1 MNLLAFL
8 KQNWIYIII
17 LMAVSAVAMGFIYQL
32 HKPPPSLPVYN
43 PDMLDRSLV
52 DSSMQYVRKYHT
64 VDDFKLI
71 NQNGDTITQDDY
83 QDKIYVTD
91 FFYTTCPT
99 FCSELTASLKVVQEA
114 IKDDDEI
121 KLLSHTVT
129 PEIDTVEQ
137 LKRYAEEHGVQDG
150 KWDLVT
156 GPKKE
161 IYELARKSY
170 FVVKDQGDGGDYD
183 MIHTEN
189 FALIDKKKRIRGFYD
204 GTDEDEVQQLLKDI
218 ETLKE
223 IEELNN

>member
-1 MNLLAFL
+1 M
-8 KQNWIYIII
+8 
-17 LMAVSAVAMGFIYQL
+17 
-32 HKPPPSLPVYN
+32 
-43 PDMLDRSLV
+43 
-52 DSSMQYVRKYHT
+52 
-64 VDDFKLI
+64 
-71 NQNGDTITQDDY
+71 
-83 QDKIYVTD
+83 
-91 FFYTTCPT
+91 
-99 FCSELTASLKVVQEA
+99 
-114 IKDDDEI
+114 
-121 KLLSHTVT
+121 SHTVT